1 MTLAQLGWNPFFEQQ
16 FAQLGN
22 HNLIP
27 ARVMA
32 EHGQFYDLHG
42 EHGRLLAD
50 TSGKLRHAAGSRGE
64 LPAVGDW
71 VAVQPRPAENAG
83 TIHVVLPRKSCFSR
97 KVAGSTT
104 DEQVV
109 AANVDVL
116 FLVNGLDRD
125 FNARRIERY
134 LAPAYESG
142 ASPVIVLNKADVC
155 ADVPGCIAAVDAVAV
170 GVAVLAVSAAT
181 GEGVDAL
188 QQHIGPGRTAAF
200 IGSSGVGKS
209 SLINCLLG
217 QDRQATTPVREHDS
231 HGRHT
236 TTSRQLLVLPSGGLL
251 IDTPGMRE
259 LQLWSDGRG
268 VSETFQDIENLIA
281 RCRFS
286 DCRHETEPGCAVRA
300 ALEEGALDRG
310 RYESYLKLQREL
322 RHFESRQDQRLQ
334 SAEKQRWKKIAQL
347 QKDLQKRRERF
358 GR

>member
-16 FAQLGN
+16 FAQLGDN
-22 HNLIP
+22 GLIP

-32 EHGQFYDLHG
+32 EHGHLYDLHG
-42 EHGRLLAD
+42 EHGPLLAD
-50 TSGKLRHAAGSRGE
+50 TSGKLRHTAGSRGE

-71 VAVQPRPAENAG
+71 VAVQPRPAEDAG
-83 TIHVVLPRKSCFSR
+83 TIHVVLPRKSRFSR
-97 KVAGSTT
+97 KVAGGAT

-109 AANVDVL
+109 AANVDML

-125 FNARRIERY
+125 FNSRRIERY

-142 ASPVIVLNKADVC
+142 ASPVIVLNKADLC
-155 ADVPGCIAAVDAVAV
+155 ADVQGCIAAIESVAI
-170 GVAVLAVSAAT
+170 GVPVLAVSAAT

-188 QQHIGPGRTAAF
+188 QQHVRPGRTAAF

-209 SLINCLLG
+209 SLINRLLG

-236 TTSRQLLVLPSGGLL
+236 TTSRQLILLPSGGLL

-259 LQLWSDGRG
+259 LQLWSDGQG
-268 VSETFQDIENLIA
+268 VSETFQDIEDLTT
-281 RCRFS
+281 RCRFG
-286 DCRHETEPGCAVRA
+286 DCHHQTEPGCAVRA
-300 ALEEGALDRG
+300 AIEDGSLDPE
-310 RYESYLKLQREL
+310 RYQNYLKLQREL
-322 RHFESRQDQRLQ
+322 RHFEARQDQRLQ
-334 SAEKQRWKKIAQL
+334 AAEKQRWKKIAQL